1 MKHLF
6 HRQCLALATVA
17 VVFALVTITPIVAEA
32 QTAQGQPMMQ
42 GGNAGTMSGA
52 DVVNGEV
59 RKIDKGT
66 GKITLKHA
74 EMPHLEMPGM
84 TMVFRVQDPALLDTV
99 KVGDKVRFKAQ
110 KIGGAFVVVEL
121 QPGS

>member
-1 MKHLF
+1 MSVP
-6 HRQCLALATVA
+6 A
-17 VVFALVTITPIVAEA
+17 VAEA
-32 QTAQGQPMMQ
+32 QTPQGQPMMQ
-42 GGNAGTMSGA
+42 GMNAGPMSGA
-52 DVVNGEV
+52 DVVSGEV
-59 RKIDKGT
+59 RKIDKGA